1 MTSWTMRRAT
11 QHDWPKI
18 AALLAMADLPLA
30 GADEHLPDF
39 FLAFR
44 ENLLV
49 GTAGL
54 ERYGDTALLR
64 SVAVASTERGQGLGQ
79 VLVRQA
85 LAHAA
90 SLGLRQVVLL
100 TTTAADFF
108 PRFGFEL
115 INRAE
120 VPLAAQAS
128 VEFQEACPASAAV
141 LSLVLEPEKC

>member
-11 QHDWPKI
+11 RHDWPEI
-18 AALLAMADLPLA
+18 AALLATADLPLA

-44 ENLLV
+44 EDLLV
-49 GTAGL
+49 GTSGL

-108 PRFGFEL
+108 PRFGFQP

-120 VPLAAQAS
+120 VPLATQAS
-128 VEFQEACPASAAV
+128 VEFQEACPASAAA
-141 LSLVLEPEKC
+141 LSLVLEPEKR

>member
-11 QHDWPKI
+11 RHDWPKI
-18 AALLAMADLPLA
+18 AALLATADLPLA

-44 ENLLV
+44 EDLLV

-79 VLVRQA
+79 ALVRQA
-85 LAHAA
+85 LVHAV

-108 PRFGFEL
+108 PRFGFQP

-128 VEFQEACPASAAV
+128 VEFQEVCPASAAV
-141 LSLVLEPEKC
+141 LSLVLEPEKR

>member
-11 QHDWPKI
+11 RHDWPKI
-18 AALLAMADLPLA
+18 AALLATADLPLA

-44 ENLLV
+44 EDLLV

-79 VLVRQA
+79 ALVRQA

-108 PRFGFEL
+108 PRFGFEP

-120 VPLAAQAS
+120 VPLAVQAS

-141 LSLVLEPEKC
+141 LSLVLEPGKR

>member
-1 MTSWTMRRAT
+1 MTPWIMRRAT
-11 QHDWPKI
+11 RHDWSKI
-18 AALLAMADLPLA
+18 AALLVTADLPLA

-39 FLAFR
+39 FLVFR
-44 ENLLV
+44 EDLLV

-79 VLVRQA
+79 ALVRQA

-108 PRFGFEL
+108 PRFGFEP

-120 VPLAAQAS
+120 VPLAVQAS

-141 LSLVLEPEKC
+141 LSLVLEPEKR

>member
-1 MTSWTMRRAT
+1 MSSWIMRRAT
-11 QHDWPKI
+11 AHDWPEI
-18 AALLAMADLPLA
+18 AALLATADLPLA

-44 ENLLV
+44 EDLLV

-79 VLVRQA
+79 ALVRQA
-85 LAHAA
+85 LAHAT

-108 PRFGFEL
+108 PRFGFQP
-115 INRAE
+115 INRAG

-128 VEFQEACPASAAV
+128 VRQQSSIRSCAFWLPKA
-141 LSLVLEPEKC
+141 